1 MHAHARGFTIGQ
13 QNCVGLRAVSGP
25 GPRAVGRWAVAGRG
39 PAFSETREGHALSGW
54 ETAFA
59 LGVLKLGP
67 QIISLQLSTYKEK
80 RKPNILG
87 KFPGCCEDS
96 Y

>member
-1 MHAHARGFTIGQ
+1 MWA
-13 QNCVGLRAVSGP
+13 SGP
-25 GPRAVGRWAVAGRG
+25 SWAAGRWAVAGRR
-39 PAFSETREGHALSGW
+39 PAFSKTREGHALLGW

-67 QIISLQLSTYKEK
+67 QIISLQLSTDGENK
-80 RKPNILG
+80 KPNILD